1 MTSLRVGIDSYCLNP
16 LKLPPGHVLEWTAER
31 GGEGVQFSE
40 GNLVPGGKA
49 DEGFLR
55 ELGDHARSQ
64 GLYLEWGGA
73 QHVPFDTTTWRA
85 KDLLVENRRAA
96 ESASKLGAHVVRSCS
111 GGFFRWTN
119 EAPGTSTLLDAMA
132 AALRSQR
139 TLFEDCGVTLA
150 IELHFEFTT
159 FELLR
164 LFDMCDAE
172 PGGWLGICLDT
183 FNMLPMLEDPVAGTE
198 RVLPWVVSTHVKDGG
213 VSIGTDGLVTF
224 PTELGCGLVDI
235 PAILDLLESAGRPI
249 NLSIEDHGGSFTTPL
264 DEEFLVRFPD
274 LSDTEKTQLL
284 RLASAG
290 GERLANGTLSPTDR
304 ADWPELCQ
312 ERTEAG
318 LSHLRK
324 LVSDRGSAPTAVPG

>member
-1 MTSLRVGIDSYCLNP
+1 MTSLRVGIDSYCLSP
-16 LKLPPGHVLEWTAER
+16 LQLQPNELLKWAAER

-40 GNLVPGGKA
+40 GNLAVGEKA
-49 DEGFLR
+49 DDGLLS
-55 ELGDHARSQ
+55 ELSDEARFR

-85 KDLLVENRRAA
+85 KDLLAENRRAA

-119 EAPGTSTLLDAMA
+119 EAPRTSTLLGAMA
-132 AALRSQR
+132 AVLRSQR

-198 RVLPWVVSTHVKDGG
+198 RVLPWIVATHVKDGG

-235 PAILDLLESAGRPI
+235 PAILNLLVSTGRPI

-264 DEEFLVRFPD
+264 DDEFLVRFPN
-274 LSDTEKTQLL
+274 LSDIEKTHLL

-304 ADWPELCQ
+304 AEWPELCQ

-318 LSHLRK
+318 LSYLHN
-324 LVSDRGSAPTAVPG
+324 LVTDRGSAPTAVPG